1 MDVDASAACAIKS
14 LPILQSEF
22 YQIDPLSDPRWAALV
37 DRHPRSS
44 LFHSPKW
51 LRALRLVYGYVP
63 IALTASPPGS
73 HLRNGLVFCK
83 INSWL
88 TGRRLVSLPFS
99 DHCEPLTQS
108 SDEFDEMLLHLS
120 RKVNEEQL
128 KYLEVRP
135 VSYQPSARTGLDRG
149 GKYILHRLDL
159 RPSLEKLFSNFHKDC
174 IQRKIRRSEREG
186 LRYEEGISHDALRA
200 FYRLLVL
207 TRRRQQLPPQPLSW
221 FRGLI
226 ANFGQDLKIRTASK
240 NGVAVASIVTLSHK
254 KSVVYK
260 YGCSDA
266 RFNKL
271 GGTAL
276 LFWKA
281 IQDAKEHGFEALDMG
296 RSDVEN
302 QGLVTFKEHLGA
314 TPTEINYW
322 SHPTEPP
329 GLSSAWKRR
338 WVQRVSSNVPDRV
351 LVTIGKL
358 MYKHIG

>member
-1 MDVDASAACAIKS
+1 MDASVACARES
-14 LPILQSEF
+14 LQILESQS

-37 DRHPRSS
+37 DRDPRSS

-51 LRALRLVYGYVP
+51 LGALRLVHGYVP
-63 IALTASPPGS
+63 VALTTSPPGS
-73 HLRNGLVFCK
+73 HLRNGLVFCE

-99 DHCEPLTQS
+99 DHCEPLAES
-108 SDEFDEMLLHLS
+108 ADESDELLLHLS
-120 RKVNEEQL
+120 RRVDEEKF

-135 VSYQPSARTGLDRG
+135 VCYRPSDRTGLSRG
-149 GKYILHRLDL
+149 VKYILHRLDL
-159 RPSLEKLFSNFHKDC
+159 RPSLEKLFSDFHKDC

-186 LRYEEGISHDALRA
+186 LRYEESISDDALRA

-226 ANFGQDLKIRTASK
+226 ANFGKDLKIRTASK
-240 NGVAVASIVTLSHK
+240 NGEAVASILTLFHK

-266 RFNKL
+266 QFNRL
-271 GGTAL
+271 GGMAL
-276 LFWKA
+276 LFWKT
-281 IQDAKEHGFEALDMG
+281 IQDAKEHGFEELDMG
-296 RSDVEN
+296 RSEVEN
-302 QGLVTFKEHLGA
+302 QGLITFKGHLGA
-314 TPTEINYW
+314 TSTEIDYW

-351 LVTIGKL
+351 LVTIGRL